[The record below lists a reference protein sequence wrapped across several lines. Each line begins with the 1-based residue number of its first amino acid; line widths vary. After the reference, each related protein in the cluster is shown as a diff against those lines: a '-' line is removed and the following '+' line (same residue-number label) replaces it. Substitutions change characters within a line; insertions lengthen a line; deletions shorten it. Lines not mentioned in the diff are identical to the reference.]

1 MVSEN
6 RLFATATATDSFS
19 IPNRWYGTAVLW
31 PVAHLNMADD
41 NDNGLDVRRAA
52 GRNLKQLT
60 NNRDV
65 TLFVTG
71 YEKRTLHRYRSHACL
86 DPNGQRTTA
95 NIADCDLSLEP
106 RRTEDYSLSLI
117 YRASPCVLLFALV
130 GIGRYLSYRQAP
142 ITLTSDPLYIQSRAT
157 LCTSI
162 VL

>member
-106 RRTEDYSLSLI
+106 RRTTAIVSYTVPVHVSCCL
-117 YRASPCVLLFALV
+117 RLLVSEGTYLT
-130 GIGRYLSYRQAP
+130 GRRP
-142 ITLTSDPLYIQSRAT
+142 
-157 LCTSI
+157 
-162 VL
+162 